1 MDLIYMNENREDI
14 GVLQDYSLDLA
25 FGADENNFECQ
36 IQASSHCCH
45 ENYMI
50 YMEGTE
56 YGGIVDGVG
65 VDTESNTVTYSGR
78 TWHGILSSKVILPRQ
93 ANEENS
99 SGSST
104 DGIRQSGTK
113 LYIDYGVT
121 VTQLGN
127 RLIIDSDVT
136 SNVDIEGT
144 VNGYLILTGDVHDC
158 MRYILN
164 RCGLSTLFSVPN
176 DASGINVKSYQFDRY
191 IDAYSG
197 FKKMLASKDML
208 LHFSFNGKQ
217 VILTAI
223 PKHDYSKD
231 EEFDSDLIDFDMVKR
246 QNRVNHLIC
255 LGGGELENRLVRHLY
270 VDASGEISET
280 QTFFGLD
287 EYAEVY
293 DYANVESEE
302 ELLKAGRERL
312 KELYDTDSLSVDFEA
327 EDDLYNVGDI
337 VGAVDNITGIS
348 IAAEITKKII
358 TIKDGRTN
366 ISYKVGD

>member
-25 FGADENNFECQ
+25 FGADENSFECQ
-36 IQASSHCCH
+36 IQASNHCC
-45 ENYMI
+45 EKNYML

-56 YGGIVDGVG
+56 YGGIVDGIG
-65 VDTESNTVTYSGR
+65 IDTESNTVTYSGR
-78 TWHGILSSKVILPRQ
+78 TWHGVLASKVILPL
-93 ANEENS
+93 
-99 SGSST
+99 
-104 DGIRQSGTK
+104 QSGEGESETTGGVYQDGTR
-113 LYIDYGVT
+113 LYIEYGVT
-121 VTQLGN
+121 VTQIGN
-127 RLIIDSDVT
+127 SLIIDSDV
-136 SNVDIEGT
+136 SQNVSPEGT
-144 VNGYLILTGDVHDC
+144 VDRYLVISGDAHDC
-158 MRYILN
+158 MRFILY
-164 RCGLSTLFSVPN
+164 RCGLSALFSVPN
-176 DASGINVKSYQFDRY
+176 VASGINIKSYQFDRY
-191 IDAYSG
+191 TDAYTG
-197 FKKMLASKDML
+197 LKKMLASKDML
-208 LHFSFNGKQ
+208 LRISFDGSM
-217 VILTAI
+217 VILSAI

-231 EEFDSDLIDFDMVKR
+231 EEFDSDLFDFELQKQ

-270 VDASGEISET
+270 VDANGEISET
-280 QTFFGLD
+280 QTFFGLN
-287 EYAEVY
+287 EFTEVY